1 MNRSQGRM
9 YRMIQRFQEKLDN
22 MSIGDYFQ
30 VPMKITVNY
39 PDMLNITCRISEE
52 KHYKEI
58 YVKLEL
64 PFEVNCIV
72 LSYLHQYSFGEYQ
85 IIVPDDYPFKPPF
98 WVLINTNDQNE
109 NQISKYKKAEM
120 IHNTQYR
127 NSWEPSISFE
137 KDILYM
143 IELLI

>member
-9 YRMIQRFQEKLDN
+9 YRMIQNFQSDLNGK
-22 MSIGDYFQ
+22 SIGEYFQ
-30 VPMKITVNY
+30 VPMKIVVKY
-39 PDMLNITCRISEE
+39 PDMLNITCRFSEND
-52 KHYKEI
+52 KDI

-64 PFEVNCIV
+64 PFEVNCLV
-72 LSYLHQYSFGEYQ
+72 LSYLYKYSFGEYQ
-85 IIVPDDYPFKPPF
+85 IIVPNDYPFKPPF

-109 NQISKYKKAEM
+109 KSKYKKAEM

-143 IELLI
+143 IELLLQ

>member
-9 YRMIQRFQEKLDN
+9 YRMIQRFQENLDN
-22 MSIGDYFQ
+22 MSIGEYFQ

-52 KHYKEI
+52 KNYKEI

-64 PFEVNCIV
+64 PIEVNCIV

-98 WVLINTNDQNE
+98 WVLINSDTNE
-109 NQISKYKKAEM
+109 NQILKYKKAEM

>member
-9 YRMIQRFQEKLDN
+9 YRMIQQFQENLNGKP
-22 MSIGDYFQ
+22 IGEYFQ
-30 VPMKITVNY
+30 VPMKIIVNY
-39 PDMLNITCRISEE
+39 PDMLNITCRFSEND
-52 KHYKEI
+52 KDI

-64 PFEVNCIV
+64 PFEVNCLV
-72 LSYLHQYSFGEYQ
+72 LSYLYKYSFGEYH
-85 IIVPDDYPFKPPF
+85 IIVPNDYPFKPPF
-98 WVLINTNDQNE
+98 WVLIQTNDTT
-109 NQISKYKKAEM
+109 SKYKKAEM

-143 IELLI
+143 IQLLLE